1 MVDVYNKEKN
11 NGLRMCF
18 RLTEGHLNPNNWQK
32 MTVSK
37 AAQLFSRHV
46 AMAFMHYREKPETS
60 FLDTA
65 PTERM
70 TLLLNDVFDILNGRF
85 PKEGIS
91 KTSWPKKK
99 DKLQKM
105 LLILN
110 ITEEIVNDPGR
121 DRHQLQDIKV
131 MSDTSLV
138 AWRLVIHS
146 AIGLVEELSSA
157 GLNVV
162 LTGRFNQDLCRI
174 SSE

>member
-1 MVDVYNKEKN
+1 
-11 NGLRMCF
+11 
-18 RLTEGHLNPNNWQK
+18 
-32 MTVSK
+32 
-37 AAQLFSRHV
+37 
-46 AMAFMHYREKPETS
+46 
-60 FLDTA
+60 
-65 PTERM
+65 M

-110 ITEEIVNDPGR
+110 ITEEIANDPAR
-121 DRHQLQDIKV
+121 DRHQLPDIKF

-146 AIGLVEELSSA
+146 AIGLVEELFSA

-162 LTGRFNQDLCRI
+162 LTGRFNQDPIEVNINVFVIKFVNNKIIFCRI